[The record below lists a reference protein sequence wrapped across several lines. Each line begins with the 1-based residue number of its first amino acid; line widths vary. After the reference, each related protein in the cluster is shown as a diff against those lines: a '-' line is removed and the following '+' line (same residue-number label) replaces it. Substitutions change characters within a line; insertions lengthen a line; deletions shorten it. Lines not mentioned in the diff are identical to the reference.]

1 MGVRDR
7 ATPPTEWCNWW
18 TEVHGLTPDIAYGW
32 VPPELTAAPDDPN
45 PWFWHW
51 CPQAANGE
59 GRWMAQA
66 APDHTLVASEP
77 LHMEPSLLWP
87 CCGTHGFVRG
97 GEWIPA

>member
-1 MGVRDR
+1 MAYTHRSE
-7 ATPPTEWCNWW
+7 PPAVWCDWW
-18 TEVHGLTPDIAYGW
+18 TEVHQLTPEIAYGW
-32 VPPELTAAPDDPN
+32 VPEHLRADPDDPN

-51 CPQAANGE
+51 CSQQ

-66 APDHTLVASEP
+66 APDHTLVSAQP
-77 LHMEPSLLWP
+77 LHLEPSLLWP

>member
-1 MGVRDR
+1 VAYTHRSE
-7 ATPPTEWCNWW
+7 PPAVWCDWW
-18 TEVHGLTPDIAYGW
+18 TEVHQLTPEIAYGW
-32 VPPELTAAPDDPN
+32 VPEHLRADPDDPN

-51 CPQAANGE
+51 CSQQ

-66 APDHTLVASEP
+66 APDHTLVSAQP
-77 LHMEPSLLWP
+77 LHLEPSLLWP